1 MSKKG
6 AIDFSFY
13 VILSHLIIF
22 HNKYIN
28 NDRYV
33 QRVTNINQVVW
44 KVLQQDLAI
53 QKDMWRKI
61 INTRALA
68 KYLIKK
74 YSLLA
79 SLDSVISA
87 IRRFQTQDHF
97 EEEEKKLHTIFKQ
110 AIVSTKNNV
119 CCMTIGLT
127 SHEFLTRVCKTQ
139 NTVHFR
145 ISTGE
150 HEFKLVTENP
160 SLQKI
165 KGLFSQDEILGLD
178 QDLSEVSVVLTDLAV
193 ETKGVL
199 ARIAT
204 ELTLANINIQE
215 IIITPPEF
223 LIYVKQKDI
232 VKAHE
237 SILKLANGG

>member
-1 MSKKG
+1 MR
-6 AIDFSFY
+6 
-13 VILSHLIIF
+13 
-22 HNKYIN
+22 NYIN
-28 NDRYV
+28 NDTSV
-33 QRVTNINQVVW
+33 CRVTNINQIVW
-44 KVLQQDLAI
+44 KILQQDLAI
-53 QKDMWRKI
+53 QKDIWRKI

-68 KYLIKK
+68 KYLLKK
-74 YSLLA
+74 YSISA

-87 IRRFQTQDHF
+87 IRRFQNQDTF
-97 EEEEKKLHTIFKQ
+97 EEEEKILQTLFKH

-119 CCMTIGLT
+119 CCMTIGLAT
-127 SHEFLTRVCKTQ
+127 HEFLSRVCKTQ
-139 NTVHFR
+139 NQTHFR

-150 HEFKLVTENP
+150 HEFKLITENP
-160 SLQKI
+160 SLPKI
-165 KGLFSQDEILGLD
+165 KGLFANDEILSID
-178 QDLSEVSVVLTDLAV
+178 QDLSEVSVVLSDIAV